1 LRGPSYTN
9 FDLGLIKL
17 FPIHERVRLQFRME
31 LFNLTNTPH
40 FALPVRSM
48 SDPSFGRITHTRNPL
63 NFGSTAT
70 SYANRMIQFALKLEF

>member
-1 LRGPSYTN
+1 
-9 FDLGLIKL
+9 
-17 FPIHERVRLQFRME
+17 ME